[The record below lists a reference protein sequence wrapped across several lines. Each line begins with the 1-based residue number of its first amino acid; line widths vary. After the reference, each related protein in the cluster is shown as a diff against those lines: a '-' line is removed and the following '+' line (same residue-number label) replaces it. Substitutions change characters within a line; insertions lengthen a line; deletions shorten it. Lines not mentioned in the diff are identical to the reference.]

1 LGGCHS
7 RKSKQGDAERD
18 GDEESTRGAHVKL
31 SAPGKRTIFA
41 RALQP
46 IYADSGEPRRQIVM
60 GSHRRRTPLC

>member
-1 LGGCHS
+1 
-7 RKSKQGDAERD
+7 
-18 GDEESTRGAHVKL
+18 VKL